1 MSAGNFPMSMWQSLI
16 SMDIRPIQTAALR
29 MKQPTDLNMIMRC
42 QAIYPTVRAMSIQ
55 DPMQGHRMIR
65 QRVKAILMLLRL
77 FPFRHSS
84 EMTFRLFKWRKVE
97 VPIMMPALAMH
108 ICLQRQRRLRMTL
121 TMMKEISLS
130 SLCRTALRISSIS
143 L

>member
-1 MSAGNFPMSMWQSLI
+1 MSAASFPMSMWQSLI
-16 SMDIRPIQTAALR
+16 SMDIQPIQTAALR
-29 MKQPTDLNMIMRC
+29 MKQPIDLLMILRC

-77 FPFRHSS
+77 FPFLHSS
-84 EMTFRLFKWRKVE
+84 EMTFRLFKWRQVE

>member
-1 MSAGNFPMSMWQSLI
+1 MSAASFPMSMWQSLI
-16 SMDIRPIQTAALR
+16 SMNIQPIQTAALR
-29 MKQPTDLNMIMRC
+29 MKQPIDLLMILRC

-77 FPFRHSS
+77 FPFLHSS
-84 EMTFRLFKWRKVE
+84 EMTFHLFRWRQVE

>member
-16 SMDIRPIQTAALR
+16 SMDIQPIQTAALR
-29 MKQPTDLNMIMRC
+29 MKQPIDLLMILRC

-77 FPFRHSS
+77 FPFLHSS
-84 EMTFRLFKWRKVE
+84 EMTFHLFRWRQVE

>member
-1 MSAGNFPMSMWQSLI
+1 MSAASFPMSMWQSLI
-16 SMDIRPIQTAALR
+16 SMNIQPIQTAALR
-29 MKQPTDLNMIMRC
+29 MKQPIDLLMILRC

-84 EMTFRLFKWRKVE
+84 EMTFHLFKCRAIE